1 MRGNKLS
8 TAVFLYRLIAP
19 IDEWRLKR
27 LDGKIG
33 KIHLDFAA
41 LESQREV
48 RVKRNE
54 GCGMSKHDGVE
65 LPTFEQ
71 IKEAKKELSV
81 EFRSLTDKRM
91 LILKRQR
98 KHSVAPI
105 PSGVLRG
112 LIT

>member
-1 MRGNKLS
+1 VRGNELS

-19 IDEWRLKR
+19 VDEWRLKR

-33 KIHLDFAA
+33 KIHSDFAE
-41 LESQREV
+41 LESQREE

-65 LPTFEQ
+65 LLTFEQ
-71 IKEAKKELSV
+71 IKEAKKELSI
-81 EFRSLTDKRM
+81 EFRSLTDKRVP
-91 LILKRQR
+91 ILKRQR
-98 KHSVAPI
+98 KRNTAAI
-105 PSGVLRG
+105 PSGALRG